1 MNIKEYA
8 DRDMLAIDV
17 ANALAGELEA
27 ALLHS
32 DIVAFAVPGGT
43 TPGPIFDN
51 LCAADLDW
59 DRVRVLPTDER
70 CVPADSDR
78 SNERLIRERLLTNRA
93 AAAEFVPMFVP
104 GKSPENILPEI
115 EALIAPVLPLAV
127 LVLGMGDDMHT
138 ASLFPGMAG
147 LDAAL
152 DGDAPPLAVARP
164 QSQPEARI
172 TLTAPV
178 LNGAL
183 SKHLV
188 IFGPKKRDALERAM
202 SLPPEEA
209 PIAAVLDGIT
219 VHWAE

>member
-1 MNIKEYA
+1 MNIQEYA

-27 ALLHS
+27 ALLH
-32 DIVAFAVPGGT
+32 DDTVALAVPGGT
-43 TPGPIFDN
+43 TPGPVFDV

-59 DRVRVLPTDER
+59 ARIRVLPTDER

-93 AAAEFVPMFVP
+93 SVAQYVPLYVP
-104 GKSPENILPEI
+104 GAAPEDALPEI
-115 EALIAPVLPLAV
+115 ESLIAPVLPLSV
-127 LVLGMGDDMHT
+127 LVLGMGGDMHT
-138 ASLFPGMAG
+138 ASLFPGMQG
-147 LDAAL
+147 LAEAL
-152 DGDAPPLAVARP
+152 DSNAPTLAVARTDV
-164 QSQPEARI
+164 QPEPRI

-178 LNGAL
+178 LDGAL
-183 SKHLV
+183 SKHL
-188 IFGPKKRDALERAM
+188 IIYGAEKREALEKAM

-209 PIAAVLDGIT
+209 PIAAVLGGMT